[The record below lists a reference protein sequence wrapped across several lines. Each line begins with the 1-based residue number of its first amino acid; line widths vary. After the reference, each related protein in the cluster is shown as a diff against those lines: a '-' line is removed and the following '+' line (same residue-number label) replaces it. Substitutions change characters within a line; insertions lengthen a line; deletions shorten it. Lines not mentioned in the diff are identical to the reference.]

1 LSGKIPHKQ
10 PLLSEERSVQ
20 PARSV
25 RKLKRVKLIFLGC
38 GFLASNFIPFVL
50 PHASQIILIDRERVE
65 TANYDNYILP
75 KGYEGKRKVTALA
88 TLIQILSNVP
98 VTPIHMNVRMVEQLI
113 ELHRQLK
120 PDVAICTFDNVTA
133 RIIARQYALEMN
145 TPTLFIGV
153 TEDYIYIDW
162 DGYVV
167 LPSPDEVEDE
177 MKRIRDI
184 CSRLEFRGLGA
195 IASGFAYYS
204 FRRWLERG
212 EKVSFIVSTKDGIN
226 ISVLRRC

>member
-1 LSGKIPHKQ
+1 MKL
-10 PLLSEERSVQ
+10 
-20 PARSV
+20 V
-25 RKLKRVKLIFLGC
+25 RLMFLGC
-38 GFLASNFIPFVL
+38 GFLASNLIPFIL

-65 TANYDNYILP
+65 TANYDNYVLP

-88 TLIQILSNVP
+88 ALIQILSNVP
-98 VTPIHMNVRMVEQLI
+98 VTPIHTNVKTVEQLV

-120 PDVAICTFDNVTA
+120 PDIAICTFDNVTA
-133 RIIARQYALEMN
+133 RIIAQRYALETN

-153 TEDYIYIDW
+153 TEDYVYIDW
-162 DGYVV
+162 DEYVV
-167 LPSPDEVEDE
+167 LPSSSNEIAEE
-177 MKRIRDI
+177 TRRIRDI

-212 EKVSFIVSTKDGIN
+212 EKVAFIVSTKDGIN
-226 ISVLRRC
+226 VSVLRRC

>member
-1 LSGKIPHKQ
+1 MKL
-10 PLLSEERSVQ
+10 
-20 PARSV
+20 V
-25 RKLKRVKLIFLGC
+25 RLMFLGC
-38 GFLASNFIPFVL
+38 GFLASNLIPFIL

-88 TLIQILSNVP
+88 ALIQILSNVP
-98 VTPIHMNVRMVEQLI
+98 VTPIHTNVKTVEQLV

-120 PDVAICTFDNVTA
+120 PDIAICTFDNVTA
-133 RIIARQYALEMN
+133 RIIAQRYALETN

-153 TEDYIYIDW
+153 TEDYVYIDW
-162 DGYVV
+162 DEYVV
-167 LPSPDEVEDE
+167 LPSSSNEIAEE
-177 MKRIRDI
+177 TRRIRDI

-212 EKVSFIVSTKDGIN
+212 EKVAFIVSTKDGIN
-226 ISVLRRC
+226 VSVLRRC

>member
-1 LSGKIPHKQ
+1 M
-10 PLLSEERSVQ
+10 
-20 PARSV
+20 
-25 RKLKRVKLIFLGC
+25 FLGC
-38 GFLASNFIPFVL
+38 GFLASNFIPFIL

-65 TANYDNYILP
+65 IANYDNYILP

-98 VTPIHMNVRMVEQLI
+98 VTPVHINVKAVEQLM

-120 PDVAICTFDNVTA
+120 PDIAICTFDNVTA
-133 RIIARQYALEMN
+133 RIIAQRYALETN

-162 DGYVV
+162 DRYVV
-167 LPSPDEVEDE
+167 LPSSSSEVEE
-177 MKRIRDI
+177 EIRMVRDI

-195 IASGFAYYS
+195 IASGLAYYS
-204 FRRWLERG
+204 FRRWLEKG
-212 EKVSFIVSTKDGIN
+212 EKVAFIASTKDCIDV
-226 ISVLRRC
+226 SMLRRC